1 MALDFLSAKAL
12 YFSHDN
18 DMTSIFSALG
28 LYNTSSLLSNV
39 TIEDPEKARG
49 YSASMTV
56 PFAAR
61 AYFEKLHCGK
71 AGQEYVRVLV
81 NDKVLSLGHCGGDAL
96 GRCTLEN
103 SWRV

>member
-1 MALDFLSAKAL
+1 
-12 YFSHDN
+12 
-18 DMTSIFSALG
+18 MTSIFSALG

-39 TIEDPEKARG
+39 TIEDLEKTYG

-71 AGQEYVRVLV
+71 VRQEYVRVVV
-81 NDKVLSLGHCGGDAL
+81 NDKVLSLEKCGGDAL
-96 GRCTLEN
+96 GRCTLKRFVE
-103 SWRV
+103 SLSFARAGGLWDRCRIR